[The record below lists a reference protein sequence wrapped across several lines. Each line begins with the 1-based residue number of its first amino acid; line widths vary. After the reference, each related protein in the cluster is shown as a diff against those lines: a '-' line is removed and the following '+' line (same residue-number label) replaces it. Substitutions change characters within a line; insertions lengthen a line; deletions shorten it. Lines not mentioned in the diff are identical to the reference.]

1 MTKEQ
6 KIACNGIIHTAS
18 GSAAAVG
25 GGFANLPGSDSPV
38 LVTIQVGMIISLGGV
53 FHQKITDSMAKSMLA
68 EFLGAT
74 VGKTV
79 ANALTG
85 WIPGVGNAINAT
97 TAAAVTELIGWA
109 AAKEFDLENN

>member
-6 KIACNGIIHTAS
+6 KIACNGIIHAAS

-25 GGFANLPGSDSPV
+25 GGLANLPGSDSPV

-53 FHQKITDSMAKSMLA
+53 FHQKITDSMAKSILA

-85 WIPGVGNAINAT
+85 WLPGVGNAINAT
-97 TAAAVTELIGWA
+97 TAAAITEFIGWE
-109 AAKEFDLENN
+109 AAKEFDIEDN